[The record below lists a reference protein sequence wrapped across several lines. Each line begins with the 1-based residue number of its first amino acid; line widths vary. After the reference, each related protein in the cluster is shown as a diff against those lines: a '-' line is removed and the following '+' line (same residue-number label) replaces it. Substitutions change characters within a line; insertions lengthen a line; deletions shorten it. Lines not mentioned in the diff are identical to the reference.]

1 MQAYAAELE
10 GSRPFPDPVPGGR
23 LELVGGDTFLLSH
36 STLEKIQH
44 CPQLAG
50 YHKCHGRVP
59 AGPGSPA
66 AGAGGALHDALKARY
81 LDRRS
86 EATRY
91 DWVQGEVEIEKAY
104 SKMQMPEDDYRT
116 QARMMD
122 VFAGYAKAWPE
133 EPFRILGCE
142 IPFAV
147 ELGTVGI
154 ESRSH
159 HPLSYNAEHFGDGY
173 WLNRIRI
180 VWRGLIDLLVDWDGE
195 IFVMDHKTMKDY
207 GPMQLTQYENSG
219 QAMGYAWAIQQLHAS
234 GAVPEFPARVHGF
247 ALNAIVVRPLLTRPT
262 AKSLPREEYHR
273 QRWYYSQERLNEW
286 RENTLLAAQIWLQQW
301 ASGRF
306 VMNTGGCAN
315 FYGRACPYL
324 QVCSLPPEQR
334 LLMLGTDLFADA
346 EPGPLDQPI
355 KDDL

>member
-1 MQAYAAELE
+1 MQTYAAELE
-10 GSRPFPDPVPGGR
+10 GARPFPDPIPGGR

-50 YHKCHGRVP
+50 YHKVHRRVT
-59 AGPGSPA
+59 AGPGSA
-66 AGAGGALHDALKARY
+66 AADGGTCIHYALNERYRERNSSFGPREWQMANVKMLETHAGIQ
-81 LDRRS
+81 
-86 EATRY
+86 
-91 DWVQGEVEIEKAY
+91 W
-104 SKMQMPEDDYRT
+104 PEDDYRT
-116 QARMMD
+116 AARMLD
-122 VFAGYAKAWPE
+122 VLSGYRAAWPE
-133 EPFRILGCE
+133 EPFKVLGCE

-147 ELGTVGI
+147 ELGSVRV
-154 ESRSH
+154 RSDQ
-159 HPLSYNAEHFGDGY
+159 PVSATRNVTSLGTYVND
-173 WLNRIRI
+173 IRI

-195 IFVMDHKTMKDY
+195 IFVMDHKTMRDY